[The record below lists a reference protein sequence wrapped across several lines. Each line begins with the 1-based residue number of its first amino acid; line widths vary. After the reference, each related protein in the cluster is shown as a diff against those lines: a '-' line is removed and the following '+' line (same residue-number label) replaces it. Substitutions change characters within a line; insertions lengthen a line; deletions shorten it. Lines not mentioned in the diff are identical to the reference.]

1 MFIKKANSNEIEI
14 GTKYKF
20 RYISVAEKDYSRF
33 KDKLHYRPHL
43 FLGDTQYTST
53 NYITVKL
60 HNKNYAVKTEPYDI
74 KGKNI
79 QIAANGIYGDL
90 VITELNFN
98 RNDGYFLEDYKIL
111 DDYLISFVKN
121 EQFYKQNELVHKAGI
136 LLYGPPG
143 NGKSSYI
150 RYLYLNKLLPK
161 DTIFIWSKVIPPT
174 EFLEEI
180 NKIDAVKVF
189 VFEEITTTLRTDLRL
204 DRFLLFLDGEETIG
218 KSIII
223 ATTNHPELLPEN
235 LTIRPSRFNKIVE
248 INNPNDTAREVILK
262 RFFKDDFK
270 DEMVGLTKDLSFDQI
285 KESFIISITNGTDFA
300 KSINM
305 VKNHKKMVEDSFN
318 KYKKIGFSVDN
329 RDDF

>member
-1 MFIKKANSNEIEI
+1 MFIKKPNSNEIDI

-20 RYISVAEKDYSRF
+20 KYISVPEKNF
-33 KDKLHYRPHL
+33 AKLKDKLYYRPHL
-43 FLGDTQYTST
+43 FLGDIQYTST
-53 NYITVKL
+53 NYVTVKL
-60 HNKNYAVKTEPYDI
+60 HNKKRAVTTEPYDI

-79 QIAANGIYGDL
+79 SLSTSGMYGDL
-90 VITELNFN
+90 VIKELNFN

-111 DDYLISFVKN
+111 DEYLTSFVAN
-121 EQFYKQNELVHKAGI
+121 EDFYKQNELVHKAGI

-150 RYLYLNKLLPK
+150 RYLYLNKILPK
-161 DTIFIWSKVIPPT
+161 DTIFIWSKIIPPQ

-189 VFEEITTTLRTDLRL
+189 VFEEITTTLRSDIRL
-204 DRFLLFLDGEETIG
+204 DRFLQFLDGEETIG

-235 LTIRPSRFNKIVE
+235 LTIRPSRFNKIIE
-248 INNPNDTAREVILK
+248 INNPNEKGRELILK
-262 RFFKDDFK
+262 RFFKDKYNDDMLK
-270 DEMVGLTKDLSFDQI
+270 LTKDLSFDQV
-285 KESFIISITNGTDFA
+285 KESFIISITNGMDFA
-300 KSINM
+300 KAINA

-329 RDDF
+329 SDDF